1 MILCGGI
8 RTKANTF
15 WIVWII
21 IWVFLYLKLGKLVA
35 FVTDAS
41 VLV

>member
-1 MILCGGI
+1 M
-8 RTKANTF
+8 KANTF
-15 WIVWII
+15 WIVWIF
-21 IWVFLYLKLGKLVA
+21 FLYLKLGKLTA